1 MNYNHCYQR
10 LLWVA
15 VTLLMTMTVLT
26 SCTDDNDN
34 PVPVVVTDDKP
45 FPYGTDID
53 ETVRPSDDFY
63 RYINGLWLNSPNPA
77 PSMMKQVE
85 DQLDQLSDDA
95 LATSQDPL
103 LVMLRSQADATL
115 VDDSR
120 DVALLKE
127 RLQMLEQIET
137 ADQLHAVF
145 GTLYELGYS
154 PLFRLIPFV
163 NEGKKTVLAITTG
176 GMPDEM
182 LKEVFMRQKP
192 EKIDSLVRAYCQPL
206 TSLGYTPERVAEIIK
221 NAIAVE
227 TAEQQS
233 YRYGLEMVKHRLQA
247 PRRSSEDDEVNQK
260 FGAIIE
266 MMGLTYDD
274 FTSGRF
280 IYSSNEII
288 QLIRHFATVDD
299 QENINA
305 YRDYMIYNVVA
316 QDAPF
321 VPSANAQ
328 ANRTAMLQRALQYNR
343 YYKYRVT
350 VENYGRDNI
359 YRQECQDILERMR
372 QIFIQRID
380 SLDWMSDATKAEA
393 RKKAEAMKF
402 YIGYPDTWNDAM
414 TPAVS
419 GDCLLETATQLRQD
433 ALKKNLALT
442 SKNLDNNPW
451 DVWAIIAQFTTD
463 NAFYQRTANC
473 LVILPAWITR
483 PRFDSSLSES
493 TYYTTSYVF
502 AHEFFHGF
510 DANGSL
516 YDADGIKRDWW
527 EPADR
532 EAFQQ
537 KQQAMIDLFSQ
548 LEDYPGVNANGM
560 QTLDENMA
568 DYGGIELALE
578 CYKQRLKEQGFTGAQ
593 FDEQIKKFFISFAAF
608 WKMERELSIDELKHY
623 HEKDT
628 HALPHIRIN
637 GQVRLQDDWYRLFDV
652 QPTDKLY
659 LAPEDRVKIW

>member
-1 MNYNHCYQR
+1 M
-10 LLWVA
+10 
-15 VTLLMTMTVLT
+15 
-26 SCTDDNDN
+26 
-34 PVPVVVTDDKP
+34 
-45 FPYGTDID
+45 
-53 ETVRPSDDFY
+53 
-63 RYINGLWLNSPNPA
+63 
-77 PSMMKQVE
+77 
-85 DQLDQLSDDA
+85 
-95 LATSQDPL
+95 
-103 LVMLRSQADATL
+103 
-115 VDDSR
+115 
-120 DVALLKE
+120 
-127 RLQMLEQIET
+127 
-137 ADQLHAVF
+137 
-145 GTLYELGYS
+145 
-154 PLFRLIPFV
+154 
-163 NEGKKTVLAITTG
+163 
-176 GMPDEM
+176 
-182 LKEVFMRQKP
+182 
-192 EKIDSLVRAYCQPL
+192 
-206 TSLGYTPERVAEIIK
+206 
-221 NAIAVE
+221 
-227 TAEQQS
+227 
-233 YRYGLEMVKHRLQA
+233 
-247 PRRSSEDDEVNQK
+247 
-260 FGAIIE
+260 GAIFE
-266 MMGLTYDD
+266 MMGLTSDD
-274 FTSGRF
+274 FTSGRV
-280 IYSSNEII
+280 IYSCSEIF
-288 QLIRHFATVDD
+288 QLICHLASVND

-328 ANRTAMLQRALQYNR
+328 ADRKAMLQRALQYNR

-359 YRQECQDILERMR
+359 YKQECQEILERMR

-380 SLDWMSDATKAEA
+380 SLDWMSDATKVEA

-402 YIGYPDTWNDAM
+402 YIGYPDQWDDAM

-433 ALKKNLALT
+433 ALRKNYALT
-442 SKNLDNNPW
+442 SKNFDENAW

-502 AHEFFHGF
+502 AHEFCHGF
-510 DANGSL
+510 DAKGSL

-548 LEDYPGVNANGM
+548 LEDYPGVNANGQ

-568 DYGGIELALE
+568 DYGGIEMALE

-608 WKMERELSIDELKHY
+608 WKMERELSLNELKHY

-628 HALPHIRIN
+628 HALAHVRIN
-637 GQVRLQDDWYRLFDV
+637 GQVRLQADWYRLFDV

>member
-1 MNYNHCYQR
+1 M
-10 LLWVA
+10 
-15 VTLLMTMTVLT
+15 
-26 SCTDDNDN
+26 
-34 PVPVVVTDDKP
+34 
-45 FPYGTDID
+45 
-53 ETVRPSDDFY
+53 
-63 RYINGLWLNSPNPA
+63 
-77 PSMMKQVE
+77 
-85 DQLDQLSDDA
+85 
-95 LATSQDPL
+95 
-103 LVMLRSQADATL
+103 RSQADATL
-115 VDDSR
+115 SNDSR

-137 ADQLHAVF
+137 ADQLHAAF

-163 NEGKKTVLAITTG
+163 NEGKKTTLAITTG

-192 EKIDSLVRAYCQPL
+192 EKIDSLVRTYCQPL

-227 TAEQQS
+227 TAQAQC
-233 YRYGLEMVKHRLQA
+233 YVYGLEMVKHQLRA
-247 PRRSSEDDEVNQK
+247 PRRTSEDDEFNQK
-260 FGAIIE
+260 MGAIFE
-266 MMGLTYDD
+266 MMGLTSDD
-274 FTSGRF
+274 FTSGRV
-280 IYSSNEII
+280 IYSCSEIF
-288 QLIRHFATVDD
+288 QLICHLASVND

-328 ANRTAMLQRALQYNR
+328 ADRKAMLQRALQYNR

-359 YRQECQDILERMR
+359 YKQECQEILERMR

-380 SLDWMSDATKAEA
+380 SLDWMSDATKVEA

-402 YIGYPDTWNDAM
+402 YIGYPDQWDDAM

-433 ALKKNLALT
+433 ALRKNYALT
-442 SKNLDNNPW
+442 SKNFDENAW

-502 AHEFFHGF
+502 AHEFCHGF
-510 DANGSL
+510 DAKGSL

-548 LEDYPGVNANGM
+548 LEDYPGVNANGQ

-608 WKMERELSIDELKHY
+608 WKMERELSLNELKHY

-628 HALPHIRIN
+628 HALAHVRIN
-637 GQVRLQDDWYRLFDV
+637 GQVRLQADWYRLFDV

>member
-1 MNYNHCYQR
+1 M
-10 LLWVA
+10 
-15 VTLLMTMTVLT
+15 
-26 SCTDDNDN
+26 
-34 PVPVVVTDDKP
+34 
-45 FPYGTDID
+45 
-53 ETVRPSDDFY
+53 
-63 RYINGLWLNSPNPA
+63 
-77 PSMMKQVE
+77 
-85 DQLDQLSDDA
+85 
-95 LATSQDPL
+95 
-103 LVMLRSQADATL
+103 
-115 VDDSR
+115 
-120 DVALLKE
+120 
-127 RLQMLEQIET
+127 
-137 ADQLHAVF
+137 
-145 GTLYELGYS
+145 
-154 PLFRLIPFV
+154 

-182 LKEVFMRQKP
+182 LKEVFMCQKP
-192 EKIDSLVRAYCQPL
+192 EKIDSFVRAYCQPL

-227 TAEQQS
+227 TVELQS
-233 YRYGLEMVKHRLQA
+233 YQYGLEMVKHRFQA
-247 PRRSSEDDEVNQK
+247 PRRFSKDDEVNQK

-288 QLIRHFATVDD
+288 QLIRHFACVDD
-299 QENINA
+299 QGNIDA

-321 VPSANAQ
+321 VPSANEQ
-328 ANRTAMLQRALQYNR
+328 ADRKVMLQRALQYNR
-343 YYKYRVT
+343 YYKYRMM

-359 YRQECQDILERMR
+359 YKQECHDILERMR

-402 YIGYPDTWNDAM
+402 YIGYPDTWNDEM

-442 SKNLDNNPW
+442 SKNLDENPW

-502 AHEFFHGF
+502 AHEFCHGF
-510 DANGSL
+510 DANGSKF
-516 YDADGIKRDWW
+516 DADGIKRDWW

-578 CYKQRLKEQGFTGAQ
+578 CYKQRLTEQGFTGAQ

-608 WKMERELSIDELKHY
+608 WKMERELSLDELKHY

-628 HALPHIRIN
+628 HALAHVRIN
-637 GQVRLQDDWYRLFDV
+637 GQVRLQDDWYCLFDV

>member
-1 MNYNHCYQR
+1 MKKI
-10 LLWVA
+10 LMLA
-15 VTLLMTMTVLT
+15 AALTLMMTMTVLT

-206 TSLGYTPERVAEIIK
+206 TSLGYTSERVAEIIK

-328 ANRTAMLQRALQYNR
+328 ADRTAMLQRALQYNR

-402 YIGYPDTWNDAM
+402 Y
-414 TPAVS
+414 S
-419 GDCLLETATQLRQD
+419 G
-433 ALKKNLALT
+433 
-442 SKNLDNNPW
+442 
-451 DVWAIIAQFTTD
+451 
-463 NAFYQRTANC
+463 
-473 LVILPAWITR
+473 
-483 PRFDSSLSES
+483 
-493 TYYTTSYVF
+493 
-502 AHEFFHGF
+502 
-510 DANGSL
+510 
-516 YDADGIKRDWW
+516 
-527 EPADR
+527 
-532 EAFQQ
+532 
-537 KQQAMIDLFSQ
+537 
-548 LEDYPGVNANGM
+548 
-560 QTLDENMA
+560 
-568 DYGGIELALE
+568 
-578 CYKQRLKEQGFTGAQ
+578 
-593 FDEQIKKFFISFAAF
+593 
-608 WKMERELSIDELKHY
+608 
-623 HEKDT
+623 
-628 HALPHIRIN
+628 
-637 GQVRLQDDWYRLFDV
+637 
-652 QPTDKLY
+652 
-659 LAPEDRVKIW
+659 

>member
-1 MNYNHCYQR
+1 
-10 LLWVA
+10 
-15 VTLLMTMTVLT
+15 
-26 SCTDDNDN
+26 
-34 PVPVVVTDDKP
+34 
-45 FPYGTDID
+45 
-53 ETVRPSDDFY
+53 
-63 RYINGLWLNSPNPA
+63 
-77 PSMMKQVE
+77 
-85 DQLDQLSDDA
+85 
-95 LATSQDPL
+95 
-103 LVMLRSQADATL
+103 
-115 VDDSR
+115 
-120 DVALLKE
+120 
-127 RLQMLEQIET
+127 
-137 ADQLHAVF
+137 
-145 GTLYELGYS
+145 
-154 PLFRLIPFV
+154 
-163 NEGKKTVLAITTG
+163 
-176 GMPDEM
+176 
-182 LKEVFMRQKP
+182 
-192 EKIDSLVRAYCQPL
+192 
-206 TSLGYTPERVAEIIK
+206 
-221 NAIAVE
+221 
-227 TAEQQS
+227 
-233 YRYGLEMVKHRLQA
+233 
-247 PRRSSEDDEVNQK
+247 
-260 FGAIIE
+260 
-266 MMGLTYDD
+266 
-274 FTSGRF
+274 
-280 IYSSNEII
+280 
-288 QLIRHFATVDD
+288 
-299 QENINA
+299 
-305 YRDYMIYNVVA
+305 
-316 QDAPF
+316 
-321 VPSANAQ
+321 
-328 ANRTAMLQRALQYNR
+328 
-343 YYKYRVT
+343 
-350 VENYGRDNI
+350 
-359 YRQECQDILERMR
+359 
-372 QIFIQRID
+372 
-380 SLDWMSDATKAEA
+380 
-393 RKKAEAMKF
+393 MKF

>member
-1 MNYNHCYQR
+1 MNYNHYYQR

-34 PVPVVVTDDKP
+34 PMPVVVTDDKP

-53 ETVRPSDDFY
+53 ETVRPSNDFY

-227 TAEQQS
+227 TA
-233 YRYGLEMVKHRLQA
+233 
-247 PRRSSEDDEVNQK
+247 
-260 FGAIIE
+260 
-266 MMGLTYDD
+266 
-274 FTSGRF
+274 
-280 IYSSNEII
+280 
-288 QLIRHFATVDD
+288 
-299 QENINA
+299 
-305 YRDYMIYNVVA
+305 
-316 QDAPF
+316 
-321 VPSANAQ
+321 
-328 ANRTAMLQRALQYNR
+328 
-343 YYKYRVT
+343 
-350 VENYGRDNI
+350 
-359 YRQECQDILERMR
+359 
-372 QIFIQRID
+372 
-380 SLDWMSDATKAEA
+380 
-393 RKKAEAMKF
+393 
-402 YIGYPDTWNDAM
+402 
-414 TPAVS
+414 
-419 GDCLLETATQLRQD
+419 
-433 ALKKNLALT
+433 
-442 SKNLDNNPW
+442 
-451 DVWAIIAQFTTD
+451 
-463 NAFYQRTANC
+463 
-473 LVILPAWITR
+473 
-483 PRFDSSLSES
+483 
-493 TYYTTSYVF
+493 
-502 AHEFFHGF
+502 
-510 DANGSL
+510 
-516 YDADGIKRDWW
+516 
-527 EPADR
+527 
-532 EAFQQ
+532 
-537 KQQAMIDLFSQ
+537 
-548 LEDYPGVNANGM
+548 
-560 QTLDENMA
+560 
-568 DYGGIELALE
+568 
-578 CYKQRLKEQGFTGAQ
+578 
-593 FDEQIKKFFISFAAF
+593 
-608 WKMERELSIDELKHY
+608 
-623 HEKDT
+623 
-628 HALPHIRIN
+628 
-637 GQVRLQDDWYRLFDV
+637 
-652 QPTDKLY
+652 
-659 LAPEDRVKIW
+659 